1 MATISQRNRAN
12 VLIHGAAV
20 AASAA
25 SGALAFIALDTP
37 ILTGIY
43 IGLVKELGKV
53 FNHNVTDEDG
63 MAMLAAYGGFGLGL
77 IGVRVLLGWIP
88 VLGNAANATIS
99 FTTTEAIGWYCFHS
113 FDEKN

>member
-25 SGALAFIALDTP
+25 SGSLAFIALDTP

-53 FNHNVTDEDG
+53 FFNYFKPV
-63 MAMLAAYGGFGLGL
+63 
-77 IGVRVLLGWIP
+77 IG
-88 VLGNAANATIS
+88 
-99 FTTTEAIGWYCFHS
+99 C
-113 FDEKN
+113 

>member
-25 SGALAFIALDTP
+25 SGSLAFIALDTP

-43 IGLVKELGKV
+43 IGLGASHLCNEHKYLV
-53 FNHNVTDEDG
+53 
-63 MAMLAAYGGFGLGL
+63 
-77 IGVRVLLGWIP
+77 
-88 VLGNAANATIS
+88 
-99 FTTTEAIGWYCFHS
+99 
-113 FDEKN
+113 EK